1 MARSAEVISHW
12 HLLVDDFN
20 TSALDFYSSV
30 EAALAAR
37 QVPDIATSRIDWK
50 EGGLLSARREYFRVA
65 RGRLTFDI
73 CAAPYG
79 TSYFF
84 SSWFAE
90 QAPEFALLYGCLTMI
105 GLPIVF
111 VASVSTFGFFNGFFV
126 FLLASAGAVWF
137 LRNSIQTGAL
147 LLEETILAIPVLGPL
162 YYRLFKP
169 VTYYST
175 DTRIMFQ
182 ESVHRAVVETVSELR
197 TARGLRTLNQDE
209 SRPSMRDLLR
219 Q

>member
-12 HLLVDDFN
+12 HLLIDDFN
-20 TSALDFYSSV
+20 TSALDFYTSI

-37 QVPDIATSRIDWK
+37 KVPDITISRVEWK
-50 EGGLLSARREYFRVA
+50 EGGVFSAKREYFRVA

-79 TSYFF
+79 ASYFF

-90 QAPEFALLYGCLTMI
+90 QSLLHALLYAVLI
-105 GLPIVF
+105 ILGLPVVF
-111 VASVSTFGFFNGFFV
+111 LIFLSQFGANGFLLF
-126 FLLASAGAVWF
+126 FLALAGALVL
-137 LRNSIQTGAL
+137 LRNSVQTGAAL
-147 LLEETILAIPVLGPL
+147 VEEMILAMPVIGPM

-182 ESVHRAVVETVSELR
+182 ESIHRAMVETIGEIR
-197 TARGLRTLNQDE
+197 TARGLRALSQDE
-209 SRPSMRDLLR
+209 TRPTMRDLLR
-219 Q
+219 

>member
-1 MARSAEVISHW
+1 MAHSAEVISHW
-12 HLLVDDFN
+12 HLLIDDFN
-20 TSALDFYSSV
+20 TSTLEFYESV

-37 QVPDIATSRIDWK
+37 RVPDFSTSRIDWK
-50 EGGLLSARREYFRVA
+50 EGGMLSAKREYLRVA

-79 TSYFF
+79 TGYFF

-90 QAPEFALLYGCLTMI
+90 QSLQLALFWACVTII

-111 VASVSTFGFFNGFFV
+111 LIFLSQFGFINGTLL
-126 FLLASAGAVWF
+126 FLLVLGGAVAF
-137 LRNSIQTGAL
+137 LRNSLHASAAL
-147 LLEETILAIPVLGPL
+147 VEEIILAMPIIGPL

-175 DTRIMFQ
+175 DTRIIFQ
-182 ESVHRAVVETVSELR
+182 ESVHRAVVEVIAELR
-197 TARGLRTLNQDE
+197 TAHGLRALNQDE
-209 SRPSMRDLLR
+209 TRPTMRDLLR
-219 Q
+219 